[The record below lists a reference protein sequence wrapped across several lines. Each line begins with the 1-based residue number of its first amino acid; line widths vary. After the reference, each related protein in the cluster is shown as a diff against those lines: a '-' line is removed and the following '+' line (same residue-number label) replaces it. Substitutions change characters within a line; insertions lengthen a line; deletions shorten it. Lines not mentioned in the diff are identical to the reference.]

1 MGNLLNFMQIVGLAR
16 QNPQQAA
23 LTILNNGLRNG
34 NINKQQYDFLMSQ
47 VQNGVNPNDIIQ
59 QMMNTGLINQ
69 QMYESARQNAE
80 MFKR

>member
-23 LTILNNGLRNG
+23 LTILQSGLRNG

-47 VQNGVNPNDIIQ
+47 IQNGVNPNDIIQ
-59 QMMNTGLINQ
+59 QMMNAGLINQ
-69 QMYESARQNAE
+69 QMYETARQNAKN
-80 MFKR
+80 FK

>member
-59 QMMNTGLINQ
+59 QMMNAGLINQ
-69 QMYESARQNAE
+69 QMYEAARQNANN
-80 MFKR
+80 FK

>member
-59 QMMNTGLINQ
+59 QMMNAGLINQ
-69 QMYESARQNAE
+69 QMYETARQNAKN
-80 MFKR
+80 FK

>member
-59 QMMNTGLINQ
+59 QMMNAGLINQ
-69 QMYESARQNAE
+69 QMYEAARQDAKN
-80 MFKR
+80 FK

>member
-59 QMMNTGLINQ
+59 QMMNAGLINQ
-69 QMYESARQNAE
+69 QMYEAARQNAKN
-80 MFKR
+80 FK